1 MALLIDWV
9 PRPKF
14 QSTIY
19 TTAIIADDEEYF
31 HHYDSDNNH
40 SDSSSSD
47 QSSSGCLNH
56 LRICHRTRNC
66 SLLGWLLKPFKRKSN
81 TATPT
86 RSPQDIVSNR
96 RWCTVQWCRCSRCQG
111 RHSWFSPC
119 LDNDVAPS
127 WISSDDSDIE
137 SRLGFRNENAIMA
150 STAGISPPQQLQ
162 NRLQH
167 SHPINSNR
175 SPGRLNRRH
184 SRLKRKYQDEERH
197 AWFFW
202 LIACSEMLV
211 VLLVCLLAL
220 LNAVSIFMNTIF
232 TCLLVKNYYYH
243 SLVLLFYFINII
255 NNSNFT
261 YLQYKNI
268 CIKQ

>member
-1 MALLIDWV
+1 MALLIDWI

-14 QSTIY
+14 QSTVY

-31 HHYDSDNNH
+31 HHYDSDNNY

-47 QSSSGCLNH
+47 QGSGGYLSH
-56 LRICHRTRNC
+56 LRISHRARSC
-66 SLLGWLLKPFKRKSN
+66 SLLGWLFKPFKQECN
-81 TATPT
+81 TAIPT
-86 RSPQDIVSNR
+86 RNPHDLGNR
-96 RWCTVQWCRCSRCQG
+96 RWCTIQWCRCSCCQR

-119 LDNDVAPS
+119 SDNDVVPS

-167 SHPINSNR
+167 SLPINNSR
-175 SPGRLNRRH
+175 SPGRLNQQH
-184 SRLKRKYQDEERH
+184 SRLRRKYQDEEKRV
-197 AWFFW
+197 WFFW
-202 LIACSEMLV
+202 LIASSEMVV

-220 LNAVSIFMNTIF
+220 LNAVSVFMNIF
-232 TCLLVKNYYYH
+232 YH
-243 SLVLLFYFINII
+243 LFIKLPLILSLSGVVLI
-255 NNSNFT
+255 S
-261 YLQYKNI
+261 
-268 CIKQ
+268 

>member
-1 MALLIDWV
+1 MALLIDWI

-14 QSTIY
+14 QSTVY

-31 HHYDSDNNH
+31 HHYDSDNNY

-47 QSSSGCLNH
+47 QGSGGCLSH
-56 LRICHRTRNC
+56 LRISHRARSC
-66 SLLGWLLKPFKRKSN
+66 SLLGWLFKPFKQESN
-81 TATPT
+81 TTMPT
-86 RSPQDIVSNR
+86 RSPQNVVGNR
-96 RWCTVQWCRCSRCQG
+96 RWYTFQWCRCSCCQG

-119 LDNDVAPS
+119 PDTDVVPS

-150 STAGISPPQQLQ
+150 STAGTSPPQQLQ

-167 SHPINSNR
+167 SLPINNSHN
-175 SPGRLNRRH
+175 PGRLNIRH
-184 SRLKRKYQDEERH
+184 SRLRRKYQDEERR

-202 LIACSEMLV
+202 LIACSEMVV

-220 LNAVSIFMNTIF
+220 LNAVSVFMNTVHYLFISLPLIL
-232 TCLLVKNYYYH
+232 TLSGVVVLLNYYYTASGYH
-243 SLVLLFYFINII
+243 LFIH
-255 NNSNFT
+255 
-261 YLQYKNI
+261 
-268 CIKQ
+268 